1 MKTLSLLLLSLGL
14 LPCSADLPAQAPAPQ
29 VQEAYSTQDA
39 LKDATAAYH
48 ILSHV
53 NPLYSRIKYPE
64 LRDDDELPVPEQIR
78 QITQKIR
85 PYSARLRQLPPEQ
98 LKQVCMLADAI
109 LWQSDWIV
117 RDYCS
122 EVVPDIAFEWLDRG
136 FEELGTCA
144 VLVKKRLDCPTAT
157 AEEKSAWNELILEL
171 GGEAVLELPDKLLQ
185 ERWAKDYKTALTFY
199 KEFCAATTEQNEAVC
214 LRKLAEQAEVLEY
227 FCQGGEME
235 LLRVNALVS
244 AFEEALDTMGDESP
258 FPRPI
263 LPKKRRTPAR
273 MQALEPFFTAI
284 PALKPLLF
292 DTK

>member
-53 NPLYSRIKYPE
+53 NPLCCRIKYPK

-98 LKQVCMLADAI
+98 LKQVCMLTDAI

-117 RDYCS
+117 TDYCS

-136 FEELGTCA
+136 FEELRNCA
-144 VLVKKRLDCPTAT
+144 GLVKDRLDSPSAT
-157 AEEKSAWNELILEL
+157 SEEKAAWRELLKEL

-199 KEFCAATTEQNEAVC
+199 KEFCAATTKQNEAVC

-227 FCQGGEME
+227 FRKGGEME

-244 AFEEALDTMGDESP
+244 AFEEALDTMRDESP

>member
-53 NPLYSRIKYPE
+53 NPLCCRIKYPE

-85 PYSARLRQLPPEQ
+85 PYSARLRQLSPEQ

-117 RDYCS
+117 TDYCS

-144 VLVKKRLDCPTAT
+144 GLVKKRLDCPTAT
-157 AEEKSAWNELILEL
+157 AEEKSAWYELIQEL

-199 KEFCAATTEQNEAVC
+199 KEFSAATTEQNEAVC

-227 FCQGGEME
+227 FRKGGEME

>member
-29 VQEAYSTQDA
+29 VQESYSTQDA

-53 NPLYSRIKYPE
+53 NPLYCRIKYPE

-122 EVVPDIAFEWLDRG
+122 EVVPDIEFEWLDWG

-144 VLVKKRLDCPTAT
+144 GLVKKRLDCPTAT
-157 AEEKSAWNELILEL
+157 AEEKSAWYELIQEL

-199 KEFCAATTEQNEAVC
+199 KEFCAATTEQNEPVC

-227 FCQGGEME
+227 FRKGGEME

-284 PALKPLLF
+284 PTLKPLLF